1 MEQLSGMDASFVYL
15 ETPTTPMHI
24 GSVGIYDPSTAP
36 GGFVRFKDIL
46 AHIDSR
52 LDKARSF
59 RQKLVRVPFDLDH
72 PYWVDD
78 ADFDL
83 EYHVRHVA
91 LPKPGDW
98 RQLCIQ
104 VARLHARGM
113 DMNKPLWEFNIV
125 EGLDNIPGLPPGCF
139 ALVAKV
145 HHAAIDGMSGVELS
159 AAVHDIEPKPVE
171 RAAKS
176 NWKGESAPA
185 ISEMLMRTWMNS
197 ITQPVRFAKTLAQT
211 VPGAAR
217 LIREVGGGDVSL
229 KGAKMAPQTLL
240 NGKVSAHRVWDSAL
254 FQLAD
259 IRAVKD
265 RIEGATVNDVVL
277 TVIGGGL
284 RKYLQARDNLPKA
297 SLTAMAPISVRAEG
311 EKEALGNLVSAM
323 LVQLGTHIDDPM
335 ERLAFVRKESVN
347 SKAMTNA
354 VGARTLT
361 DYSQFIP
368 SGLAGLAAR
377 LYSGLGAANLHSPVF
392 NCVATNVPG
401 PRVPLYFAGAKMV
414 RMMGTGPVFDG
425 MGLIN
430 AIYSYGPE
438 IAISFTSDRAMM
450 PDPANYAQ
458 ALRDSFDELLNAKP
472 RATVKAKAEATPK
485 AKAAPKA
492 KAVPEPKAASKK
504 IVAKALAKTAAAKTA
519 GTKPTIA
526 AKTAKPK
533 AAPKSAPKKPRSNK

>member
-1 MEQLSGMDASFVYL
+1 MEQLSGQDASFVYL
-15 ETPTTPMHI
+15 DTPTTPMHI

-46 AHIDSR
+46 AHIESR

-72 PYWVDD
+72 PYWVEDVS
-78 ADFDL
+78 FDL
-83 EYHVRHVA
+83 EYHVRHIA
-91 LPKPGDW
+91 LPQPGDW

-113 DMNKPLWEFNIV
+113 DLSKPLWEFNIV
-125 EGLDNIPGLPPGCF
+125 EGLDNIPGIPKGSF

-159 AAVHDIEPKPVE
+159 AAVHDIEPKPLE
-171 RAAKS
+171 KPKAS
-176 NWKGESAPA
+176 SWKGESDPA
-185 ISEMLMRTWMNS
+185 ITEMLMRTWMNS

-217 LIREVGGGDVSL
+217 LIREVAGGDVSL
-229 KGAKMAPQTLL
+229 KGAKMAPQTLF
-240 NGKVSAHRVWDSAL
+240 NGKVTSHRVFDGAA

-265 RIEGATVNDVVL
+265 RLEGATVNDVIL
-277 TVIGGGL
+277 TIIGGGL
-284 RKYLQARDNLPKA
+284 RKYLLSRKDLPKE
-297 SLTAMAPISVRAEG
+297 SMQVMAPISVRAEG

-323 LVQLGTHIDDPM
+323 VVQIGTHIEDPM
-335 ERLAFVRKESVN
+335 ERLAWVRKEALN

-354 VGARTLT
+354 VGARTLS

-377 LYSGLGAANLHSPVF
+377 LYTRVGAANLHSPVF

-401 PRVPLYFAGAKMV
+401 PRIPLYFAGAQLV
-414 RMMGTGPVFDG
+414 RQMGLGPIFDG

-430 AIYSYGPE
+430 TIYSYGPE

-450 PDPANYAQ
+450 PDPASYAQ
-458 ALRDSFDELLNAKP
+458 ALRDSFTELQN
-472 RATVKAKAEATPK
+472 
-485 AKAAPKA
+485 
-492 KAVPEPKAASKK
+492 
-504 IVAKALAKTAAAKTA
+504 
-519 GTKPTIA
+519 
-526 AKTAKPK
+526 AKPK
-533 AAPKSAPKKPRSNK
+533 AALKPKNEDTAPKKQAGAAASAKKTAPKAAKPQTQTAPKKETPKKAEGKKPKAKK

>member
-1 MEQLSGMDASFVYL
+1 MEQLSGQDASFVYL

-24 GSVGIYDPSTAP
+24 GSVGIYDPSSAP

-52 LDKARSF
+52 LDRARSF

-78 ADFDL
+78 ANFDL

-171 RAAKS
+171 YASKAS
-176 NWKGESAPA
+176 WKGESAPA

-217 LIREVGGGDVSL
+217 LIREVAGGDVSL

-259 IRAVKD
+259 IRAVKN

-277 TVIGGGL
+277 TIIGGGL
-284 RKYLQARDNLPKA
+284 RKYLLTRDGLPKD
-297 SLTAMAPISVRAEG
+297 SLTAMAPISVRADG
-311 EKEALGNLVSAM
+311 EKEAMGNLVSAM

-335 ERLAFVRKESVN
+335 ERLAFVRKEALN

-430 AIYSYGPE
+430 AIYSYGPD
-438 IAISFTSDRAMM
+438 IAISFTSDRAMI

-458 ALRDSFDELLNAKP
+458 ALRDSFAELLNAKP
-472 RATVKAKAEATPK
+472 KTAVKAKAEVAPK
-485 AKAAPKA
+485 AKAAPQPKA
-492 KAVPEPKAASKK
+492 GAVKKLLVKTTSKAVGAKKLPPKAAVVKPK
-504 IVAKALAKTAAAKTA
+504 LTAQVAK
-519 GTKPTIA
+519 PR
-526 AKTAKPK
+526 AKPK
-533 AAPKSAPKKPRSNK
+533 TVAKKPSAKK

>member
-1 MEQLSGMDASFVYL
+1 MEQLSGQDASFVYL
-15 ETPTTPMHI
+15 DTPNTPMHI

-36 GGFVRFKDIL
+36 GGFLRFKDIL
-46 AHIDSR
+46 AHIESR

-72 PYWVDD
+72 PYWIDD
-78 ADFDL
+78 PDFDL
-83 EYHVRHVA
+83 EYHVRHIA

-104 VARLHARGM
+104 VSRLHARGM
-113 DMNKPLWEFNIV
+113 DLSKPLWEFNIV

-171 RAAKS
+171 RGVKS
-176 NWKGESAPA
+176 SWKGESEPA
-185 ISEMLMRTWMNS
+185 VTEMLMRTWMNS

-217 LIREVGGGDVSL
+217 LIREVAGGDVSL
-229 KGAKMAPQTLL
+229 KGAKMAPQTVL
-240 NGKVSAHRVWDSAL
+240 NGKVGPHRVWDGAV

-259 IRAVKD
+259 IRAIKD
-265 RIEGATVNDVVL
+265 RIEGATVNDVIL
-277 TVIGGGL
+277 TIIGGGL
-284 RKYLQARDNLPKA
+284 RKYLLGRKNLPKD

-311 EKEALGNLVSAM
+311 EKDALGNLVSAM
-323 LVQLGTHIDDPM
+323 LVQLGTDINDPM
-335 ERLAFVRKESVN
+335 ERLAFVRDTTVN

-361 DYSQFIP
+361 DYSQFLP
-368 SGLAGLAAR
+368 SALAGLAAR
-377 LYSGLGAANLHSPVF
+377 LYTRLGAANIHSPVF
-392 NCVATNVPG
+392 NVVATNVPG

-414 RMMGTGPVFDG
+414 RMMGTGPIFDG
-425 MGLIN
+425 MGMIN

-438 IAISFTSDRAMM
+438 IAIAFTSDRDMV

-458 ALRDSFDELLNAKP
+458 ALRDSFDELLNATS
-472 RATVKAKAEATPK
+472 RAAGKAKAEE
-485 AKAAPKA
+485 AAPKA
-492 KAVPEPKAASKK
+492 KVAPVKKAA
-504 IVAKALAKTAAAKTA
+504 T
-519 GTKPTIA
+519 TKNA
-526 AKTAKPK
+526 MAKPK
-533 AAPKSAPKKPRSNK
+533 ATKVPAKKAAAKKPKKK

>member
-1 MEQLSGMDASFVYL
+1 MEQLSGQDASFVYL
-15 ETPTTPMHI
+15 DTPTTPMHI

-46 AHIDSR
+46 AHIESR

-72 PYWVDD
+72 PYWIDD
-78 ADFDL
+78 PNFDL

-104 VARLHARGM
+104 TSRLHARGM
-113 DMNKPLWEFNIV
+113 DLSKPLWEFNVV
-125 EGLDNIPGLPPGCF
+125 EGLDNIPGIPPGSF

-159 AAVHDIEPKPVE
+159 AAVHDIEPMPVS
-171 RAAKS
+171 RAASKS
-176 NWKGESAPA
+176 WKGENEPA
-185 ISEMLMRTWMNS
+185 ITEMLMRTWMNS

-217 LIREVGGGDVSL
+217 LIKEVAGGDVSL
-229 KGAKMAPQTLL
+229 KGTKMAPQTLF
-240 NGKVSAHRVWDSAL
+240 NGKVGPHRVFDGAA
-254 FQLAD
+254 FQLGD
-259 IRAVKD
+259 IRAIKD
-265 RIEGATVNDVVL
+265 RIEGATVNDVIL
-277 TVIGGGL
+277 TIIGGGL
-284 RKYLQARDNLPKA
+284 RKYLQSRKNLPKE
-297 SLTAMAPISVRAEG
+297 SLQVMAPISVRAEG

-323 LVQLGTHIDDPM
+323 VVQIGTHIEDPM
-335 ERLAFVRKESVN
+335 ERLAWVRKEALN

-361 DYSQFIP
+361 DYSQFLP
-368 SGLAGLAAR
+368 SALAGLAAR
-377 LYSGLGAANLHSPVF
+377 LYTRLGAANLHSPVF

-401 PRVPLYFAGAKMV
+401 PRIPLYFAGAKLV
-414 RMMGTGPVFDG
+414 RQMGLGPVFDG

-430 AIYSYGPE
+430 TIYSYGPE
-438 IAISFTSDRAMM
+438 IAISFTSDRDMM

-458 ALRDSFDELLNAKP
+458 ALRDSFEELLHAKP
-472 RATVKAKAEATPK
+472 MAAPK
-485 AKAAPKA
+485 ADTKAAPKVKPTA
-492 KAVPEPKAASKK
+492 TKAAAEPKAAS
-504 IVAKALAKTAAAKTA
+504 VAKKPAKAKA
-519 GTKPTIA
+519 S
-526 AKTAKPK
+526 KPK
-533 AAPKSAPKKPRSNK
+533 AKK

>member
-1 MEQLSGMDASFVYL
+1 MEQLSGQDASFVYL
-15 ETPTTPMHI
+15 ETASTPMHI

-52 LDKARSF
+52 LDRARSF

-83 EYHVRHVA
+83 EYHVRHIA

-104 VARLHARGM
+104 VSRLHARGM
-113 DMNKPLWEFNIV
+113 DMTKPLWEFNIV

-171 RAAKS
+171 RKAKS
-176 NWKGESAPA
+176 SWKGESAPA
-185 ISEMLMRTWMNS
+185 ITEMLMRTWMNS
-197 ITQPVRFAKTLAQT
+197 ITQPVRFAKTLANT

-217 LIREVGGGDVSL
+217 LIKEVAGGDVSL

-240 NGKVSAHRVWDSAL
+240 NGKVGPHRVWDGEV

-259 IRAVKD
+259 IRAIKD
-265 RIEGATVNDVVL
+265 RVDGATVNDVIL
-277 TVIGGGL
+277 TIIGGGL
-284 RKYLQARDNLPKA
+284 RKYLRSRKNLPKE
-297 SLTAMAPISVRAEG
+297 SLAAMAPISVRAEG
-311 EKEALGNLVSAM
+311 EKDALGNLVSAM
-323 LVQLGTHIDDPM
+323 LVQLGTDIDDPM
-335 ERLAFVRKESVN
+335 ERLRFVRDNTLN

-361 DYSQFIP
+361 DYSQFLP
-368 SGLAGLAAR
+368 SALAGLAAR
-377 LYSGLGAANLHSPVF
+377 LYTRLGAANIHSPVF
-392 NCVATNVPG
+392 NVVATNVPG
-401 PRVPLYFAGAKMV
+401 PRIPLYFAGAKMV
-414 RMMGTGPVFDG
+414 RMMGTGPIFDG
-425 MGLIN
+425 MGMIN

-438 IAISFTSDRAMM
+438 IAISFTSDRDMV

-458 ALRDSFDELLNAKP
+458 ALRASFEELLAAKVEIAP
-472 RATVKAKAEATPK
+472 VKAKATVKKVAPVK
-485 AKAAPKA
+485 KIAPKA
-492 KAVPEPKAASKK
+492 PAKK
-504 IVAKALAKTAAAKTA
+504 TT
-519 GTKPTIA
+519 TK
-526 AKTAKPK
+526 
-533 AAPKSAPKKPRSNK
+533 NH

>member
-1 MEQLSGMDASFVYL
+1 MEQLSGQDASFVYL

-24 GSVGIYDPSTAP
+24 GSVGIYDPSSAP

-46 AHIDSR
+46 AHIESR

-78 ADFDL
+78 ANFDL

-176 NWKGESAPA
+176 GWKGENEPA
-185 ISEMLMRTWMNS
+185 VTEMLMRTWMNS

-217 LIREVGGGDVSL
+217 LIREVAGGDVSL
-229 KGAKMAPQTLL
+229 KGAKMAPQTLF
-240 NGKVSAHRVWDSAL
+240 NGKVSSHRVWDSAVL
-254 FQLAD
+254 PLD
-259 IRAVKD
+259 GVRAIKD
-265 RIEGATVNDVVL
+265 RIAGATVNDVIL
-277 TVIGGGL
+277 TIIGGGL
-284 RKYLQARDNLPKA
+284 RKYLISRDNLPKQ
-297 SLTAMAPISVRAEG
+297 SLTAMAPISVRADG
-311 EKEALGNLVSAM
+311 EKEAMGNLVSAM
-323 LVQLGTHIDDPM
+323 LVQLGTHVEDPM
-335 ERLAFVRKESVN
+335 ERLAFVRKEAVN

-377 LYSGLGAANLHSPVF
+377 LYTRVGAANLHSPVF

-430 AIYSYGPE
+430 AIYSYGPD

-458 ALRDSFDELLNAKP
+458 ALRDSFEELLAAGDTVAVKPKAAVAAKVQ
-472 RATVKAKAEATPK
+472 AAPK
-485 AKAAPKA
+485 AKAAP
-492 KAVPEPKAASKK
+492 VKK
-504 IVAKALAKTAAAKTA
+504 VLAKVAVKKVVATEKV
-519 GTKPTIA
+519 
-526 AKTAKPK
+526 KPK
-533 AAPKSAPKKPRSNK
+533 AAKPNPAAKVPPKKVTAKKAPVKK

>member
-1 MEQLSGMDASFVYL
+1 MEQLSGQDASFVYL

-24 GSVGIYDPSTAP
+24 GSVGIYDPSSAP

-46 AHIDSR
+46 AHIESR
-52 LDKARSF
+52 LDRARSF

-78 ADFDL
+78 ANFDL
-83 EYHVRHVA
+83 EYHVRHIA

-98 RQLCIQ
+98 RQLSIQ
-104 VARLHARGM
+104 VARLHARGL

-171 RAAKS
+171 QAAKS
-176 NWKGESAPA
+176 SWKGENEPA
-185 ISEMLMRTWMNS
+185 VTEMLMRTWMNS

-217 LIREVGGGDVSL
+217 LIREVAGGDVSL
-229 KGAKMAPQTLL
+229 KGAKMAPQTLF
-240 NGKVSAHRVWDSAL
+240 NGKVSSHRVWDSAVL
-254 FQLAD
+254 PLEGVRE
-259 IRAVKD
+259 IKN
-265 RIEGATVNDVVL
+265 RIDGATVNDVIL
-277 TVIGGGL
+277 TIIGGGL
-284 RKYLQARDNLPKA
+284 RKYLISRGNLPKD
-297 SLTAMAPISVRAEG
+297 SLTAMAPISVRADG
-311 EKEALGNLVSAM
+311 EKEAMGNLVSAM
-323 LVQLGTHIDDPM
+323 LVQLGTQIDDPM
-335 ERLAFVRKESVN
+335 ERLAFVRKEALN

-377 LYSGLGAANLHSPVF
+377 LYTRVGAANLHSPVF

-430 AIYSYGPE
+430 AVYSYASD

-458 ALRDSFDELLNAKP
+458 ALRDSFKELLGA
-472 RATVKAKAEATPK
+472 KAKAAVAPEFNV
-485 AKAAPKA
+485 APKA
-492 KAVPEPKAASKK
+492 KAKADPMKKGVARAMVKKMAANAAPITVPKNAAPAEK
-504 IVAKALAKTAAAKTA
+504 VAAKT
-519 GTKPTIA
+519 
-526 AKTAKPK
+526 KPK
-533 AAPKSAPKKPRSNK
+533 ATK